1 MKNIIIIIAAV
12 ILSATS
18 VSASNNTTSNNN
30 NKEIVSASNT
40 SSNAIVVTINDMNG
54 KVVFTQTFT
63 STDENGAD
71 LKLIVTNTLPKGIYV
86 VTVIADGQKMTQK
99 LVVE

>member
-1 MKNIIIIIAAV
+1 MKNLIIIIAAV

-54 KVVFTQTFT
+54 KVVFTQTF
-63 STDENGAD
+63 SSNDENGVD
-71 LKLIVTNTLPKGIYV
+71 LKLNVTNKLPKGTYV
-86 VTVIADGQKMTQK
+86 VTVVADGQKMTQK